1 MVRHPR
7 ADGWKRS
14 RGRLRPL
21 LQEEEAMRGRHP
33 SGPEFVHKLH
43 GTELAKERAQVLL
56 ETLSGTCRTTE
67 ACVRLKLSEQRFDQV
82 RIEALQALVMSLELG
97 RGGRPPKRRTE
108 AELEVERL
116 RAQIVELEAQLRA
129 ALVRAELAV
138 TLSTAPKDESKKSA
152 RSPGR
157 KPSRRPS
164 ARKRL

>member
-97 RGGRPPKRRTE
+97 SGGRPPKRRTE

-116 RAQIVELEAQLRA
+116 RAQIMELEAQLRA

-138 TLSTAPKDESKKSA
+138 TLTTKDESKKSA

-157 KPSRRPS
+157 KRSEGRRGGE
-164 ARKRL
+164 RGR